1 MQMDALISNHE
12 EEIDEVADYDTDT
25 LEYMEEDRCIEIMDK
40 FKKSI
45 KKEPEFYGIDN
56 ISSIEILHL
65 TYMNHVKTKRILTEY
80 QLDLFD
86 NMFTSIHNY
95 SSTESNY
102 NFIARKIFT
111 RIYIT

>member
-1 MQMDALISNHE
+1 MDAFICNYDEDS
-12 EEIDEVADYDTDT
+12 DEVAGYDTDT
-25 LEYMEEDRCIEIMDK
+25 LEYMEEDRCIEIMDQ
-40 FKKSI
+40 FKNSI

-56 ISSIEILHL
+56 ISSVEILHL
-65 TYMNHVKTKRILTEY
+65 TYMNHVKTKRVLTEF
-80 QLDLFD
+80 QLYLFD